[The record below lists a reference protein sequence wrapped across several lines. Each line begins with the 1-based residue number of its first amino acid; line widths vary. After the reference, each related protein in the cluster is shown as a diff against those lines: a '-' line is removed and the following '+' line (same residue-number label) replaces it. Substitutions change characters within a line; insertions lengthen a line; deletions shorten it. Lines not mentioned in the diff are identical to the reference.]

1 VDELAA
7 GAAEVRSLAD
17 LASLLRRLRQRQARV
32 AGADRVSYRALAK
45 LAGWSH
51 AIVGGYLSGTSL
63 APADR
68 FDVLIRLLGATP
80 AEQRALAT
88 ARDQVEE
95 LRRGSAPPPQNQGVV
110 PRQLPADVAGFTG
123 RQDELAELDA
133 LAATP
138 AGERTAVVISSVA
151 GTAGVGKTAL
161 VVHWAHRWRGRFPDG
176 QVYVDLRGYDP
187 AAPLAAH
194 DALAGL
200 LEALGVTGAN
210 LPAGIDE
217 RAARWRSE
225 TADRQLLIVLD
236 NAASVEQVR
245 PLLPGTP
252 SCHVLVTSRDSLAG
266 LVVRH
271 GARRL
276 DLDLLPESDAYE
288 LLAGLIGPRVAAEP
302 DAARLLVR
310 RCARLPLALRVAAEL
325 AVARASTPLAELVAE
340 LGDEHLFGDGG
351 DPRAD
356 VRAVFSWSVRHL
368 PPEAARVFG
377 LLGWH
382 PHTDFDVYAVA
393 ALVGSDVAAAR
404 SAVELLARQH
414 LVQVRDGG
422 RYGMHDLLRVYA
434 RGLAG
439 GDSEAALGR
448 LFDHYL
454 ATAATAMDTL
464 HPAEAFRRPR
474 IARPGTPAPD
484 LADPDAARRWL
495 DTELACLTSIARHG
509 SPSHAVRLSS
519 TLFRY
524 LDGGHHD
531 VGLAM
536 HGYALD
542 AAVHSGDEAG
552 QAEALNG
559 LGTVHMRLGGHAEAV
574 DHLQRALELFR
585 QVDDRVGEA
594 RALGNLGVVEASRG
608 HFRRA
613 VEHQEQVLILYR
625 RAGDDVG
632 EARALINLGD
642 DEQRLGWHDRAAEH
656 IGLALDIFRKVGDRD
671 GEAFAVNNLGIVE
684 MRRGNLDTAAAH
696 HRAALAAFREVG
708 GRVGEAWALEGLG
721 DVELRL
727 ARQERATECHQEAL
741 AVFRDIGDQD
751 GVPWALNGLGETA
764 LAEGRPAAALDR
776 HTDALAVA
784 VECGARDQQARAHT
798 GLGLAH
804 RDLGDPERAREH
816 LTTALATYDEFGLPE
831 ADEVRAHLAAL

>member
-138 AGERTAVVISSVA
+138 VGERTAVVISSVA

-161 VVHWAHRWRGRFPDG
+161 VVRWAHRWRGRFPDG

-276 DLDLLPESDAYE
+276 DLDLLPETDAYE

-377 LLGWH
+377 LLGLH
-382 PHTDFDVYAVA
+382 PHTDFEVYAVA
-393 ALVGSDVAAAR
+393 ALVGSDVTAAR

-414 LVQVRDGG
+414 LVQVRGGG

-448 LFDHYL
+448 LRDHYL

-509 SPSHAVRLSS
+509 SPSHAVRLSG
-519 TLFRY
+519 TLYRY
-524 LDGGHHD
+524 LAGGHYD
-531 VGLAM
+531 VGLAL
-536 HGYALD
+536 HGYALA
-542 AAVHSGDEAG
+542 AAVASGDDAG
-552 QAEALNG
+552 AAGALNS
-559 LGTVHMRLGGHAEAV
+559 LGFIQARLGRHDEAAE
-574 DHLQRALELFR
+574 HLQRARVLFHR
-585 QVDDRVGEA
+585 AGDAIGEA
-594 RALGNLGVVEASRG
+594 RALSNLGHVESTRD
-608 HFRRA
+608 RLRVA
-613 VEHQEQVLILYR
+613 VEYQEQALEVFR
-625 RAGDDVG
+625 RAGD
-632 EARALINLGD
+632 ALATGRGLTSIGQI
-642 DEQRLGWHDRAAEH
+642 EQRLGRLDRAAEH
-656 IGLALDIFRKVGDRD
+656 IGAALGILRGAGDR
-671 GEAFAVNNLGIVE
+671 EAEGFALYNLGVVE
-684 MRRGNLDTAAAH
+684 TRRGRLDSAAAH
-696 HRAALAAFREVG
+696 HQAALVAFREVG
-708 GRVGEAWALEGLG
+708 DRAGEAWVLHGLG
-721 DVELRL
+721 ALELRL
-727 ARQERATECHQEAL
+727 GWPGKAAAQYRAAL
-741 AVFRDIGDQD
+741 ELFRELGYRD
-751 GVPWALNGLGETA
+751 GVPWALNGLGEAA
-764 LAEGRPAAALDR
+764 LADGRAAEARDHHTSALAAAVDSDL
-776 HTDALAVA
+776 
-784 VECGARDQQARAHT
+784 RDQQARART

-804 RDLGDPERAREH
+804 RDLGDRERAREH
-816 LTTALATYDEFGLPE
+816 LAAALSTYDEFGLPE
-831 ADEVRAHLAAL
+831 AGEVRAHLAAL

>member
-1 VDELAA
+1 VDELSV

-95 LRRGSAPPPQNQGVV
+95 LRRGGAPPPQVQGVV

-123 RQDELAELDA
+123 RNGELAELDA

-138 AGERTAVVISSVA
+138 PNERTAVVISSVA

-187 AAPLAAH
+187 AAPLAAQ

-200 LEALGVTGAN
+200 LEALGVTGAD
-210 LPAGIDE
+210 LPSGTDE

-276 DLDLLPESDAYE
+276 DLDLLPETDAYE
-288 LLAGLIGPRVAAEP
+288 LLAGLIGARVDAEP
-302 DAARLLVR
+302 DAARLLVQ
-310 RCARLPLALRVAAEL
+310 RCVRLPLALRVAAEL
-325 AVARASTPLAELVAE
+325 AVARADTPLAELVAE

-356 VRAVFSWSVRHL
+356 VQAVFSWSVRHL
-368 PPEAARVFG
+368 PPAAARVFG
-377 LLGWH
+377 LLGLH
-382 PHTDFDVYAVA
+382 PHTDFEAYAVA
-393 ALVGSDVAAAR
+393 ALSGSDVATAR
-404 SAVELLARQH
+404 STVELLARQH
-414 LVQVRDGG
+414 LVQARGG
-422 RYGMHDLLRVYA
+422 GGYGMHDLLRAYA
-434 RGLAG
+434 RGLLG
-439 GDSEAALGR
+439 EDEAALGR

-474 IARPGTPAPD
+474 IARPATPSPD
-484 LADPDAARRWL
+484 LTDPETARRWL
-495 DTELACLTSIARHG
+495 DSELACLTAVARH
-509 SPSHAVRLSS
+509 SPSHAVRLSG
-519 TLFRY
+519 TLYRY
-524 LDGGHHD
+524 LAGGHYD
-531 VGLAM
+531 VGLAL
-536 HGYALD
+536 HGYALA
-542 AAVHSGDEAG
+542 AAVASGDDAG
-552 QAEALNG
+552 AAGALNS
-559 LGTVHMRLGGHAEAV
+559 LGFIQARLGRHDEAAE
-574 DHLQRALELFR
+574 HLQRARVLFHR
-585 QVDDRVGEA
+585 AGDAIGEA
-594 RALGNLGVVEASRG
+594 RALSNLGHVEATRDRLRVALGYQEEALEVFRRAGDALATGRGLTSIGNLEQRLGRFDSAAEHIGAALGILRGAGDREAEGFALYNLGVVET
-608 HFRRA
+608 
-613 VEHQEQVLILYR
+613 
-625 RAGDDVG
+625 
-632 EARALINLGD
+632 
-642 DEQRLGWHDRAAEH
+642 
-656 IGLALDIFRKVGDRD
+656 
-671 GEAFAVNNLGIVE
+671 
-684 MRRGNLDTAAAH
+684 RRGRLDSAAAYH
-696 HRAALAAFREVG
+696 QAALVAFREVG
-708 GRVGEAWALEGLG
+708 NRAGEAWVLDGLG
-721 DVELRL
+721 ALELRL
-727 ARQERATECHQEAL
+727 GWPGKAAARYRAALELFQELGYR
-741 AVFRDIGDQD
+741 D
-751 GVPWALNGLGETA
+751 GVPWALNGLGEAARADGRAAEA
-764 LAEGRPAAALDR
+764 LDHHTGAIAAAGGSDL
-776 HTDALAVA
+776 
-784 VECGARDQQARAHT
+784 RDQQARAHT

-804 RDLGDPERAREH
+804 RDLGDRERAREH
-816 LTTALATYDEFGLPE
+816 LAAALSTYDEFELPE
-831 ADEVRAHLAAL
+831 AGEVRAHLAAL